1 LFAVTFQF
9 KKRARISPPRS
20 TPIRCVG
27 GKITMPPSFSKPE
40 SIFEGYRPVG
50 RLEEMGWMI

>member
-1 LFAVTFQF
+1 
-9 KKRARISPPRS
+9 
-20 TPIRCVG
+20 
-27 GKITMPPSFSKPE
+27 MPPSFSKPE